1 MLMNVLSSY
10 GYVGSSSG
18 GLGTVLFY
26 WIFFFVIGLV
36 VILLYGYLWNYYII
50 KELREMNKTL
60 RNMTDVMG
68 VGMKNIS
75 MSSSQPQSPPH
86 PPYQLRDNP
95 NQQQG
100 LNNDYYPR

>member
-1 MLMNVLSSY
+1 
-10 GYVGSSSG
+10 
-18 GLGTVLFY
+18 
-26 WIFFFVIGLV
+26 
-36 VILLYGYLWNYYII
+36 
-50 KELREMNKTL
+50 MNKTL

>member
-1 MLMNVLSSY
+1 MRMDTLSSY

-68 VGMKNIS
+68 VGMKNIAI
-75 MSSSQPQSPPH
+75 SSSQPQSPPH